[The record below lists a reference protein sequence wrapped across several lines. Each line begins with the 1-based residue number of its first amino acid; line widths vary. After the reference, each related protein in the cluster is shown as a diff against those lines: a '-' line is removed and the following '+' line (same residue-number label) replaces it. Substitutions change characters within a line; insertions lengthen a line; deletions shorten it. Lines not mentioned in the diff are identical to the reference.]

1 MAQILQI
8 GQAAKATGLS
18 IDAIRF
24 YQKCGLVRPPARTTG
39 GFRLFNG
46 TDLEELQFIARAQE
60 LGFSLS
66 EIKDLIHVQQ
76 QDGRGCPEVRALL
89 KRKLA
94 VVRGKISALRQI
106 EIELHQAL
114 RRCERVL
121 KGSANAPVCPVI
133 DQIQRASKKRNP

>member
-18 IDAIRF
+18 IDTIRF
-24 YQKCGLVRPPARTTG
+24 YQKCGLVRPPARTAG
-39 GFRLFNG
+39 GYRVFNG

-66 EIKDLIHVQQ
+66 EIKDLILVQQ
-76 QDGRGCPEVRALL
+76 QNGRGCPEVRALL

-94 VVRGKISALRQI
+94 AVRGKISALQQI
-106 EIELHQAL
+106 EIELDRAL
-114 RRCERVL
+114 RRCDRVL
-121 KGSANAPVCPVI
+121 KASANVPVCPVI
-133 DQIQRASKKRNP
+133 DQIQRASRKRNP

>member
-1 MAQILQI
+1 MAEILQI

-18 IDAIRF
+18 IDTIRF
-24 YQKCGLVRPPARTTG
+24 YQKLGLVRPPDRTAG
-39 GFRLFNG
+39 GFRVFNG

-66 EIKDLIHVQQ
+66 EIKDLILVQQ
-76 QDGRGCPEVRALL
+76 KNERGCPEVRALL

-106 EIELHQAL
+106 EIELDRAL
-114 RRCERVL
+114 RRCDRAL
-121 KGSANAPVCPVI
+121 KGSASVPVCPVV
-133 DQIQRASKKRNP
+133 DQLQRATKKRKP